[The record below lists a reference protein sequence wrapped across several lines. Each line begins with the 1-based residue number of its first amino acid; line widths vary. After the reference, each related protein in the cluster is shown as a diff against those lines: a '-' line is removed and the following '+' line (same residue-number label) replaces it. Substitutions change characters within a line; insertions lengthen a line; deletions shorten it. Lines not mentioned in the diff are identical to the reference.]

1 MLNPAVNPGSENIEA
16 GVAIGLLSIQSIL
29 MLYLLKVSFGK
40 LKLIV
45 RQSKARVQHEQQVRK
60 KAKEMGKLPRMWD
73 TVVQQLVGACKLRCC
88 CPIALAS
95 RLSLWDHSRLTLNRV
110 KTLSEK
116 NVF

>member
-45 RQSKARVQHEQQVRK
+45 RF
-60 KAKEMGKLPRMWD
+60 
-73 TVVQQLVGACKLRCC
+73 T
-88 CPIALAS
+88 
-95 RLSLWDHSRLTLNRV
+95 
-110 KTLSEK
+110 
-116 NVF
+116 